1 MLSQDEKNSIMK
13 WVSETHPNIVPIL
26 MKMNAYASPFEEY
39 KLAQNVLGSRSSLEW
54 WNSLDL
60 VEDSV
65 LSVIHR
71 LLTAVAS
78 SSGVER
84 IFSTFG
90 LVQSKLRNKLGTD
103 KAAKLVF
110 LFKEYN
116 EK

>member
-1 MLSQDEKNSIMK
+1 M
-13 WVSETHPNIVPIL
+13 
-26 MKMNAYASPFEEY
+26 
-39 KLAQNVLGSRSSLEW
+39 SSLEW

-60 VEDSV
+60 VDDSEKK
-65 LSVIHR
+65 IIQR
-71 LLTAVAS
+71 LLTAVAFS
-78 SSGVER
+78 FGVER

-116 EK
+116 GKKIKCIYTK